1 MGSFNLKSIWKQNG
15 GTGGSTNLE
24 QRVQAIENGY
34 FKKEGGTLQIVRN
47 TTDFYNNVVL
57 KQNGYVDH
65 VDTQAPT
72 SMINKQY
79 LEQQLTATNNQIQ
92 TLETNAVK
100 ITGDQS
106 IAGVKT
112 FTNTGEAIK
121 INSGTDNS
129 AYVAGYKSNN
139 RRIWYFGK
147 GSSSNDEF
155 VIGSTSNI
163 KLEAANIIHCNSK
176 KLTNVADPAANTDA
190 ATKQY
195 VDNRIKFR
203 IVDATINASSTYNVE
218 PTAGYQII
226 NVMVGRKRP
235 SDNFYFF
242 EYPTTLNKQVFYS
255 SDNKIKIYNQGNVNG
270 FSNNEFKIFIT
281 EMKV

>member
-1 MGSFNLKSIWKQNG
+1 MAVKWKWNNN
-15 GTGGSTNLE
+15 TGGGNVPAGLE
-24 QRVQAIENGY
+24 NRV
-34 FKKEGGTLQIVRN
+34 
-47 TTDFYNNVVL
+47 
-57 KQNGYVDH
+57 
-65 VDTQAPT
+65 
-72 SMINKQY
+72 
-79 LEQQLTATNNQIQ
+79 Q
-92 TLETNAVK
+92 TLETNTVK

-112 FTNTGEAIK
+112 FTNTGETIK
-121 INSGTDNS
+121 INSGTDTS
-129 AYVAGYKSNN
+129 AYVAGYKSGN

-163 KLEAANIIHCNSK
+163 KLEASNIIHCNSK

-195 VDNRIKFR
+195 VDNRIKYR
-203 IVDATINASSTYNVE
+203 VVDATINASSTYTVE
-218 PTAGYQII
+218 PTSGYQVI

-235 SDNFYFF
+235 SDSFYFF
-242 EYPTTLNKQVFYS
+242 EYPTTLNKQVFWVPT
-255 SDNKIKIYNQGNVNG
+255 DNKIKIYNQGNVNG

>member
-1 MGSFNLKSIWKQNG
+1 MAVKWKWNNN
-15 GTGGSTNLE
+15 TGGGNVPAGLE
-24 QRVQAIENGY
+24 NRVQE
-34 FKKEGGTLQIVRN
+34 
-47 TTDFYNNVVL
+47 
-57 KQNGYVDH
+57 
-65 VDTQAPT
+65 
-72 SMINKQY
+72 
-79 LEQQLTATNNQIQ
+79 
-92 TLETNAVK
+92 LETNAVK

-121 INSGTDNS
+121 INSGTDTS

-147 GSSSNDEF
+147 GSSTSDEF

-195 VDNRIKFR
+195 VDNRMKTRTLNQNIGVGTTFNIDPTSGYQIVSVMVARKRTSDSFYFFTHNVNLNFQSFLKNNTQYAVYNNGSVNDFSNDFR
-203 IVDATINASSTYNVE
+203 IVI
-218 PTAGYQII
+218 
-226 NVMVGRKRP
+226 
-235 SDNFYFF
+235 
-242 EYPTTLNKQVFYS
+242 L
-255 SDNKIKIYNQGNVNG
+255 
-270 FSNNEFKIFIT
+270 

>member
-1 MGSFNLKSIWKQNG
+1 MGNFKIKSIWETKN
-15 GTGGSTNLE
+15 TGGGSVPADLAN
-24 QRVQAIENGY
+24 RV
-34 FKKEGGTLQIVRN
+34 
-47 TTDFYNNVVL
+47 
-57 KQNGYVDH
+57 
-65 VDTQAPT
+65 
-72 SMINKQY
+72 
-79 LEQQLTATNNQIQ
+79 Q

-121 INSGTDNS
+121 INSGTDTS

-147 GSSSNDEF
+147 GSSSDDNF
-155 VIGSTSNI
+155 IIGSTANI
-163 KLEAANIIHCNSK
+163 KLEAASTIQCNNK
-176 KLTNVADPAANTDA
+176 KLTQVADPVGNTDA

-203 IVDATINASSTYNVE
+203 IVDATINASATYTVE
-218 PTAGYQII
+218 PTSGYQII

-255 SDNKIKIYNQGNVNG
+255 SDNKIKIYNQGNVSG
-270 FSNNEFKIFIT
+270 FSNNEFKILIT

>member
-1 MGSFNLKSIWKQNG
+1 MAVKWKWKAQA
-15 GTGGSTNLE
+15 GGSVPAGLE
-24 QRVQAIENGY
+24 QRV
-34 FKKEGGTLQIVRN
+34 
-47 TTDFYNNVVL
+47 
-57 KQNGYVDH
+57 
-65 VDTQAPT
+65 
-72 SMINKQY
+72 
-79 LEQQLTATNNQIQ
+79 Q

-112 FTNTGEAIK
+112 FTNTGETIK

-129 AYVAGYKSNN
+129 AYVAGYKSQN

-163 KLEAANIIHCNSK
+163 KLEASNIIHCNSK

-195 VDNRIKFR
+195 VDNRIKTR
-203 IVDATINASSTYNVE
+203 TLTQTINTNSSFTVA
-218 PTAGYQII
+218 PTQGYQLV
-226 NVMVGRKRP
+226 NVMIGRKRT
-235 SDNFYFF
+235 SDNYFF
-242 EYPTTLNKQVFYS
+242 FTYHETLNFQFYVNS
-255 SDNKIKIYNQGNVNG
+255 SNNFIIWNQGNVNG
-270 FSNNEFKIFIT
+270 FNNEYKIIIT

>member
-1 MGSFNLKSIWKQNG
+1 MAVKWKWNNN
-15 GTGGSTNLE
+15 TGGGNVPADLTN
-24 QRVQAIENGY
+24 RV
-34 FKKEGGTLQIVRN
+34 
-47 TTDFYNNVVL
+47 
-57 KQNGYVDH
+57 
-65 VDTQAPT
+65 
-72 SMINKQY
+72 
-79 LEQQLTATNNQIQ
+79 Q
-92 TLETNAVK
+92 TLETNTVK

-112 FTNTGEAIK
+112 FTATGEALK

-163 KLEAANIIHCNSK
+163 KLEASNIIHCNSK

-203 IVDATINASSTYNVE
+203 IVDATINASSTYIVE
-218 PTAGYQII
+218 PTSGYQVI

-242 EYPTTLNKQVFYS
+242 EYPTTLNKQVFWAT
-255 SDNKIKIYNQGNVNG
+255 DNKIKIYNQGNVNG

>member
-1 MGSFNLKSIWKQNG
+1 MAVKWKWKPAAG
-15 GTGGSTNLE
+15 GGNVPADLTN
-24 QRVQAIENGY
+24 RV
-34 FKKEGGTLQIVRN
+34 
-47 TTDFYNNVVL
+47 
-57 KQNGYVDH
+57 
-65 VDTQAPT
+65 
-72 SMINKQY
+72 
-79 LEQQLTATNNQIQ
+79 Q

-121 INSGTDNS
+121 ISSGTDTS

-176 KLTNVADPAANTDA
+176 KLTNVAEPAANTDA

-195 VDNRIKFR
+195 VDNRIKTRTLNQNIGVGTTFN
-203 IVDATINASSTYNVE
+203 ID
-218 PTAGYQII
+218 PTSGYQIVS
-226 NVMVGRKRP
+226 VMVARKRS
-235 SDNFYFF
+235 SDSFYFF
-242 EYPTTLNKQVFYS
+242 THNINLNFQSFMKNNTQYAV
-255 SDNKIKIYNQGNVNG
+255 YNNGTVND
-270 FSNNEFKIFIT
+270 FSNDFRIIIL

>member
-1 MGSFNLKSIWKQNG
+1 MAVKWKWNNN
-15 GTGGSTNLE
+15 TGGGNVPTDLAN
-24 QRVQAIENGY
+24 RVQA
-34 FKKEGGTLQIVRN
+34 
-47 TTDFYNNVVL
+47 
-57 KQNGYVDH
+57 
-65 VDTQAPT
+65 
-72 SMINKQY
+72 
-79 LEQQLTATNNQIQ
+79 
-92 TLETNAVK
+92 LETNAVK

-121 INSGTDNS
+121 INSGTDTS

-163 KLEAANIIHCNSK
+163 KLEASNIIHCNSK

-195 VDNRIKFR
+195 VDNRIKTRTLNQNIGVGTTFN
-203 IVDATINASSTYNVE
+203 ID
-218 PTAGYQII
+218 PTSGYQIVSI
-226 NVMVGRKRP
+226 NVARKRS
-235 SDNFYFF
+235 SDSFYFF
-242 EYPTTLNKQVFYS
+242 THNINLNFQSFMKNNTQYAV
-255 SDNKIKIYNQGNVNG
+255 YNNGTVND
-270 FSNNEFKIFIT
+270 FSNDFRIIIL

>member
-1 MGSFNLKSIWKQNG
+1 MAVKWKWNNN
-15 GTGGSTNLE
+15 TGGGNVPAGLE
-24 QRVQAIENGY
+24 NRVQE
-34 FKKEGGTLQIVRN
+34 
-47 TTDFYNNVVL
+47 
-57 KQNGYVDH
+57 
-65 VDTQAPT
+65 
-72 SMINKQY
+72 
-79 LEQQLTATNNQIQ
+79 
-92 TLETNAVK
+92 LETNAVK

-112 FTNTGEAIK
+112 FTNTGETIK
-121 INSGTDNS
+121 INSGTDTS
-129 AYVAGYKSNN
+129 AYVAGYKSQN

-147 GSSSNDEF
+147 GSSTNDEF

-195 VDNRIKFR
+195 VDNRIKYR
-203 IVDATINASSTYNVE
+203 VVDATINASTTYTVE
-218 PTAGYQII
+218 PTTGYQII

-242 EYPTTLNKQVFYS
+242 EYPTTLNKQVFWS
-255 SDNKIKIYNQGNVNG
+255 SDSKIKIYNQGNVNG

>member
-1 MGSFNLKSIWKQNG
+1 MAVKWKWNNN
-15 GTGGSTNLE
+15 TGGGNVPADLTN
-24 QRVQAIENGY
+24 RV
-34 FKKEGGTLQIVRN
+34 
-47 TTDFYNNVVL
+47 
-57 KQNGYVDH
+57 
-65 VDTQAPT
+65 
-72 SMINKQY
+72 
-79 LEQQLTATNNQIQ
+79 Q
-92 TLETNAVK
+92 TLETNTVK

-121 INSGTDNS
+121 INSGTDTS
-129 AYVAGYKSNN
+129 AYVAGYKSQN

-163 KLEAANIIHCNSK
+163 KLEATNIIHCNNK

-195 VDNRIKFR
+195 VDNRIKTR
-203 IVDATINASSTYNVE
+203 TETQTINVNSTYVIN
-218 PTAGYQII
+218 PTSGYQVVS
-226 NVMVGRKRP
+226 VMVGRKRT

-242 EYPTTLNKQVFYS
+242 QSHINLNFQVFLHTDGKYKVYTQGAVN
-255 SDNKIKIYNQGNVNG
+255 DFNNDYKIIVV
-270 FSNNEFKIFIT
+270 

>member
-1 MGSFNLKSIWKQNG
+1 MAVKWKWNNN
-15 GTGGSTNLE
+15 TGGGNVPTDLAN
-24 QRVQAIENGY
+24 RV
-34 FKKEGGTLQIVRN
+34 
-47 TTDFYNNVVL
+47 
-57 KQNGYVDH
+57 
-65 VDTQAPT
+65 
-72 SMINKQY
+72 
-79 LEQQLTATNNQIQ
+79 Q

-112 FTNTGEAIK
+112 FTSNNEVIK
-121 INSGTDNS
+121 LNSGNNNAT
-129 AYVAGYKSNN
+129 YIAGYKSGNS
-139 RRIWYFGK
+139 RIWYFGK
-147 GSSSNDEF
+147 GSSSSDEF

-242 EYPTTLNKQVFYS
+242 EYPTTLNKQVFL
-255 SDNKIKIYNQGNVNG
+255 DNTTFKIFNHGNVSG
-270 FSNNEFKIFIT
+270 FSNNEFKVVIT